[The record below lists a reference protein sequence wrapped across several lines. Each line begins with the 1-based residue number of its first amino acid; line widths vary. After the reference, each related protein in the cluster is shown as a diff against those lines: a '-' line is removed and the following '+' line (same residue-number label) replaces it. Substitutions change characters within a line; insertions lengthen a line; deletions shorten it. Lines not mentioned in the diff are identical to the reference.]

1 MSLTATV
8 TTGRAQYVSGRA
20 IEITLGL
27 HNDLSRPASLRVFRE
42 WEYDIIV
49 RDSRRRV
56 VWQWSDGKR
65 MPTRPYEMFLDARGC
80 RETRER
86 WDGCDDSGRP
96 VPAGSYFIEARLYPC
111 RPVFTTV
118 TICESDDR
126 QGWDRDRDQGR
137 GSGERGFFATLRCEP
152 RTASVG
158 EEVDVT
164 YTLSNQSFQDAVYAF
179 PSGKMY
185 ELEARLRGRTLW
197 RWSEG
202 RFFTQSFTQLV
213 LPAGSR
219 KEFHIS
225 FPIARGTASGDYEL
239 IAYLTPS
246 GFAHAS
252 AGEAVARLRVK

>member
-8 TTGRAQYVSGRA
+8 TTGRAQYALGRA

-27 HNDLSRPASLRVFRE
+27 HNELSRPASLRVYRE

-65 MPTRPYEMFLDARGC
+65 MPSRPYEMQLDARAC

-86 WDGCDDSGRP
+86 WDGCDDSGRS
-96 VPAGSYFIEARLYPC
+96 VPAGTYSIEARVYPC

-118 TICESDDR
+118 TICDSDDR
-126 QGWDRDRDQGR
+126 SGRDGDRDRGR
-137 GSGERGFFATLRCEP
+137 DSGERGFFATLRCDP

-179 PSGKMY
+179 SSGKMY

-197 RWSEG
+197 RWSAG
-202 RFFTQSFTQLV
+202 RYFTQSFTQLL

-225 FPIARGTASGDYEL
+225 FPIARGTAPGDYEL
-239 IAYLTPS
+239 VAYLTPT
-246 GFAHAS
+246 GFVQAS
-252 AGEAVARLRVK
+252 AGEATTRLRVK